1 MLNIWTAKLSFG
13 SIQICYWYLFHAI
26 WTDYCFKSRA
36 TALHGCQTL
45 HIKMTCIPYSYGCL
59 KQLSSCL
66 TLSFR
71 EYTKKTLIII
81 NISQN
86 TIFKLHWVHSAR
98 EQKNMCLFVKIIIKK
113 KKKRPLHLKV
123 KVRAEAVLEGW
134 KARMEGIII

>member
-113 KKKRPLHLKV
+113 KKKKRPLHLKV
-123 KVRAEAVLEGW
+123 NHHGKGW
-134 KARMEGIII
+134 R